1 MLARETA
8 PLTRDASFLDLEE
21 LLVAPRP
28 AGQLLEAID
37 TLRRRSLSERGKQ
50 PSSFTL
56 QSVVL
61 EYVTRLLTE
70 EATGEIQQGRRS
82 PQL

>member
-1 MLARETA
+1 LPGKLL